1 MKADLVSLDAARA
14 AREQVS
20 AREPSRKS
28 AERPDRATAILIGA
42 SLAMIACG
50 IVSAMLWLAWK
61 LAEIVP

>member
-14 AREQVS
+14 GRERRS
-20 AREPSRKS
+20 AREPSRES